1 MSVQLE
7 FCAFVT
13 QSRERTPPGA
23 RSQPWRNVGAGA
35 SAPAAAVF
43 PPEYD
48 TGWIKEHGRLT
59 RWRIQTVG
67 VSPEEIGLCG
77 CWLLILVERWQQLV
91 RRGRVIR
98 ESVEYAGYCSSVAPG
113 QYPAE
118 QLLGFIRGH
127 GAAME
132 NGSHY
137 RRV

>member
-43 PPEYD
+43 PPESD
-48 TGWIKEHGRLT
+48 TGWIKEHGRLV
-59 RWRIQTVG
+59 RWRIQTVV

-77 CWLLILVERWQQLV
+77 CWLLMLV
-91 RRGRVIR
+91 RRDHQHLRRGKVIR
-98 ESVEYAGYCSSVAPG
+98 QSVEYAWYCSS
-113 QYPAE
+113 
-118 QLLGFIRGH
+118 
-127 GAAME
+127 AAWE
-132 NGSHY
+132 KDLPPPRASAGGL
-137 RRV
+137 